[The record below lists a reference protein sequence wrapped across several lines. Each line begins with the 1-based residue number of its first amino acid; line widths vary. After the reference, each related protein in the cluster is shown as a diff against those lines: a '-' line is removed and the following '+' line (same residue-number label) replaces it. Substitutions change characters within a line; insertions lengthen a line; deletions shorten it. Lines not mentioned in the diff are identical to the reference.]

1 MDLLVFLAC
10 PAEHAERFPVG
21 TAKVASTSHV
31 FSLRVQ
37 ARRRQSSTEPLVQ
50 VCLSSPPDT
59 HVAIRRGVYAA
70 LGVLPELFVSLK
82 GVLPPLVIWCQHIVL
97 VVTSSPAQLPI
108 EGGSAALAA
117 AVAALSLLS
126 NCRPSP
132 HKAVTGQ
139 VRRQP
144 LGLESQAP

>member
-1 MDLLVFLAC
+1 M
-10 PAEHAERFPVG
+10 G

-37 ARRRQSSTEPLVQ
+37 ARRRQSSSEPLVQ

-59 HVAIRRGVYAA
+59 HVAIKRGVYAA

-82 GVLPPLVIWCQHIVL
+82 GVLPPLVTWCQYVVL

-108 EGGSAALAA
+108 IGGSAALGA

-126 NCRPSP
+126 NCPPSL
-132 HKAVTGQ
+132 HKVVTGQ
-139 VRRQP
+139 VRRRHLRAQWK
-144 LGLESQAP
+144 